1 MLLACDIG
9 NTNIKAGTFTGD
21 NLKEFYC
28 LPGIA
33 DLIDLINVN
42 KFRDIVV
49 SSVVPAKTE
58 LLLDNLSRLKLQPVI
73 ITGTSFFNIK
83 IDYDSPETLGTD
95 RICSAEGAYYLFTR
109 EKDLKK
115 DQVIIS
121 IDLGTATT
129 LNVVKYP
136 RIFSGG
142 IIAPGIELMFRSLNN
157 NTAQLPNVTIGDYK
171 NIIGKTTTEGIA
183 SGVLHSAA
191 GLIERALQ
199 LIKTETNA
207 TEVYIYITGGNFENI
222 KRFLTFD
229 YVYEKGL
236 ILYGINAIY
245 KTSRLISP
253 HP

>member
-9 NTNIKAGTFTGD
+9 NTNIKAGTFSGD
-21 NLKEFYC
+21 ILIEFYFF
-28 LPGIA
+28 PDIA
-33 DLIDLINVN
+33 GLIDLIKIN
-42 KFRDIVV
+42 KFTDIVV
-49 SSVVPAKTE
+49 SSVVPSKTQ
-58 LLLDNLSRLKLQPVI
+58 LLLDNLIRLKLKPVI
-73 ITGTSFFNIK
+73 ISRTSPFNLK

-95 RICSAEGAYYLFTR
+95 RICSAEGAYHLFTL
-109 EKDLKK
+109 KKFIKK
-115 DQVIIS
+115 DQAIIS

-129 LNVVKYP
+129 LNVVTYP
-136 RIFSGG
+136 GIFSGG

-171 NIIGKTTTEGIA
+171 NIIGKTTTEGVA
-183 SGVLHSAA
+183 SGALHSVA
-191 GLIERALQ
+191 GLIERSLQ

-207 TEVYIYITGGNFENI
+207 AEVYIYITGGNFENI

-236 ILYGINAIY
+236 VLYGIKAIY
-245 KTSRLISP
+245 KKSKLISP